1 MLQVTRIYKLNRKVT
16 KLTIN
21 CQTITN
27 STRDDEYNKGIL
39 ILVLFY
45 VLNIKRVFI
54 SAGREGHMNP
64 KIIYEE
70 IVVFCSFVLANF
82 ACTSL
87 SSMGGSNGIGSRH
100 RSAVATITCAQ
111 RI

>member
-1 MLQVTRIYKLNRKVT
+1 MTIAFGRKKNV
-16 KLTIN
+16 
-21 CQTITN
+21 
-27 STRDDEYNKGIL
+27 
-39 ILVLFY
+39 
-45 VLNIKRVFI
+45 
-54 SAGREGHMNP
+54 
-64 KIIYEE
+64 YEE
-70 IVVFCSFVLANF
+70 IVVFCSLVLANF